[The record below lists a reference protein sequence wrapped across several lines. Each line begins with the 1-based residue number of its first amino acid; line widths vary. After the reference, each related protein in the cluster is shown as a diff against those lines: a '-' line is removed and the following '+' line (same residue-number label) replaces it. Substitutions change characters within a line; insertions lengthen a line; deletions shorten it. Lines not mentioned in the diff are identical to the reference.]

1 MSLLRV
7 ICCSVELT
15 RCRPALSTWRDFELA
30 LDVSVQVFTEGLNL
44 RGKIHSEYRQDPQI
58 IRKREKSKK
67 APESQN

>member
-30 LDVSVQVFTEGLNL
+30 LDVSVQVFTEGFNL

-58 IRKREKSKK
+58 IKKREKSKK
-67 APESQN
+67 APEHQN